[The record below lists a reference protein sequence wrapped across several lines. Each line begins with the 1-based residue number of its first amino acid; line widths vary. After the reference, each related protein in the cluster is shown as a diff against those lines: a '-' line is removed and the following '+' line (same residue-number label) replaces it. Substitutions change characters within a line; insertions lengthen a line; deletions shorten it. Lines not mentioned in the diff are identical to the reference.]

1 MSSLTGPPPRL
12 DQDFSAC
19 SAPLRRP
26 TPSSTHILV
35 IGGGVTALV
44 TSWML
49 LDKGYRVTIV
59 SKEWATYTKAQRLTS
74 QIAAALW
81 EFPSAGCGPET
92 SPQTLN
98 KLREWALQSYEA
110 YCGLAAQPEVSE
122 RMGVKLRRLYSFF
135 PYALDPNKVEHDRMV
150 ECEKRGLRGFRHD
163 PSVIRSLKVNQAS
176 GVVDVFEHLSP
187 CIDTDHSMQ
196 FLMDL
201 VQSKCATLVEDTI
214 HGDLWEQEDQLLMKY
229 KADVIVNAT
238 GLAARELASDLTISP
253 ARGAVLRVI
262 NDGSDFE
269 KIHHAMVVATNIPGN
284 YNLVFIVPRN
294 DDTLI
299 LAVITQMDEWKLDL
313 TVDSPIVQKMR
324 RQCEEF
330 VPELKKARLDPDYPL
345 AQGLRPLRKEEV
357 RVEQEPRKH
366 RSKQSRIVH
375 AYGHSVAGWTLAFG
389 SAAEC
394 TRLVE
399 QVVNTNSSQGL

>member
-1 MSSLTGPPPRL
+1 
-12 DQDFSAC
+12 
-19 SAPLRRP
+19 
-26 TPSSTHILV
+26 
-35 IGGGVTALV
+35 
-44 TSWML
+44 ML
-49 LDKGYRVTIV
+49 LDKGYKVTII
-59 SKEWATYTKAQRLTS
+59 SKEWATYTKAPRLTS

-92 SPQTLN
+92 SPQTLER
-98 KLREWALQSYEA
+98 LREWALQSYET
-110 YCGLAAQPEVSE
+110 YCGLVAQPEVSE
-122 RMGVKLRRLYSFF
+122 RMGVKLRPLYSFF
-135 PYALDPNKVEHDRMV
+135 PYALDSNQIEHDRML

-163 PSVIRSLKVNQAS
+163 LGAISNLNINQAS
-176 GVVDVFEHLSP
+176 GAVDVFEHLSP
-187 CIDTDHSMQ
+187 CIDTDHGMQ

-201 VQSKCATLVEDTI
+201 MESKGATLVAGTV
-214 HGDLWEQEDQLLMKY
+214 HGDLWEQEDQLLTKY
-229 KADVIVNAT
+229 QADVLVNAT
-238 GLAARELASDLTISP
+238 GLSARELASDSTLSS

-269 KIHHAMVVATNIPGN
+269 QINHAMVVATNIPDN

-299 LAVITQMDEWKLDL
+299 LGTITQMDEWKLDL

-324 RQCEEF
+324 QQCEDF
-330 VPELKKARLDPDYPL
+330 VPGLKNARLDPDYPL

-366 RSKQSRIVH
+366 GSKQSRIVH

-394 TRLVE
+394 ARLVE
-399 QVVNTNSSQGL
+399 QVANANSS

>member
-1 MSSLTGPPPRL
+1 
-12 DQDFSAC
+12 
-19 SAPLRRP
+19 
-26 TPSSTHILV
+26 
-35 IGGGVTALV
+35 
-44 TSWML
+44 ML
-49 LDKGYRVTIV
+49 LDKGYKVTII
-59 SKEWATYTKAQRLTS
+59 SKEWPTYTEAQRLTS

-92 SPQTLN
+92 SPQTLDR
-98 KLREWALQSYEA
+98 LREWALQSYETF
-110 YCGLAAQPEVSE
+110 CGLVAQPEVSE
-122 RMGVKLRRLYSFF
+122 QMGVKLRPLYSFF
-135 PYALDPNKVEHDRMV
+135 PYSLDSNKIEHDRML

-163 PSVIRSLKVNQAS
+163 SAIIKNLNINQAS

-201 VQSKCATLVEDTI
+201 MKSKGAILVTGTV
-214 HGDLWEQEDQLLMKY
+214 HGNLWEQEDELLTKY
-229 KADVIVNAT
+229 QADVLVNAS
-238 GLAARELASDLTISP
+238 GLAARELASDSTLSS

-269 KIHHAMVVATNIPGN
+269 QINHAMVVATNIPDN
-284 YNLVFIVPRN
+284 YNLIFIVPRN

-299 LAVITQMDEWKLDL
+299 LGTITQMDEWKLDL
-313 TVDSPIVQKMR
+313 TLDSPIVQKMR
-324 RQCEEF
+324 QQCEEF
-330 VPELKKARLDPDYPL
+330 VPALKNARLDPDYPL

-357 RVEQEPRKH
+357 RVEREPRKH
-366 RSKQSRIVH
+366 GPKQSRIVH

-394 TRLVE
+394 ARLVE
-399 QVVNTNSSQGL
+399 QVANFNSSQNR